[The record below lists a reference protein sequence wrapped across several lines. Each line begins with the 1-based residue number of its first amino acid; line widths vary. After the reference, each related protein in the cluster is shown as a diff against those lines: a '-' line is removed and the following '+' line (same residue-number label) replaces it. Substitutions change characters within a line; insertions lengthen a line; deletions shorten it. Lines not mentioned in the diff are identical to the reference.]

1 MVEPDCQKMETGKQT
16 TGILMRQPTST
27 PWSMPSKV
35 YCMYAE
41 ISAGTRNPRP
51 PENWVDSLTNFSATV
66 IATLMILSGTR
77 RKHPRLATTSSATSR
92 ACQMEEQ
99 RRRGHRLCH
108 LLVDTQARLKQ
119 VLPLGEI
126 PGEELHGDRET
137 QTGKTTGHFSSS
149 VPDSNPRLTR
159 WALAVQPYTFDVHHK
174 PGVQHGNTDNLSRQA
189 WIEDDDKF
197 DLHRK
202 DTCAAEEGGRNVG
215 HHPNPQSFQ
224 NACTILQQP
233 TMP

>member
-1 MVEPDCQKMETGKQT
+1 
-16 TGILMRQPTST
+16 MRQPTST

-35 YCMYAE
+35 YRMYAE

-77 RKHPRLATTSSATSR
+77 RKHPRPATTSR

-137 QTGKTTGHFSSS
+137 QTGKTTLNVSSARRRAM
-149 VPDSNPRLTR
+149 PHTAALTR
-159 WALAVQPYTFDVHHK
+159 YPRYIAF
-174 PGVQHGNTDNLSRQA
+174 R
-189 WIEDDDKF
+189 
-197 DLHRK
+197 
-202 DTCAAEEGGRNVG
+202 
-215 HHPNPQSFQ
+215 
-224 NACTILQQP
+224 
-233 TMP
+233 